1 MTCKN
6 SIISIKKGYQ
16 ETMYQTYPMIF
27 TMPEM
32 DQYQRK
38 HSIQDQIWQ
47 LLKICLVPYNHRSQT
62 HFVQMYIMI
71 YM

>member
-16 ETMYQTYPMIF
+16 ETMYQPYPMIF

-38 HSIQDQIWQ
+38 HLIHDQIWQ
-47 LLKICLVPYNHRSQT
+47 SLKYV
-62 HFVQMYIMI
+62 
-71 YM
+71 

>member
-1 MTCKN
+1 
-6 SIISIKKGYQ
+6 
-16 ETMYQTYPMIF
+16 MIF

-38 HSIQDQIWQ
+38 HSIHDQIWQ
-47 LLKICLVPYNHRSQT
+47 SLKICLVPYNHRSQT
-62 HFVQMYIMI
+62 YFVQMYIMI

>member
-6 SIISIKKGYQ
+6 SIISIHKGYQ
-16 ETMYQTYPMIF
+16 ETYPMIF

-38 HSIQDQIWQ
+38 HLIHDQIWQ
-47 LLKICLVPYNHRSQT
+47 LLKYV
-62 HFVQMYIMI
+62 
-71 YM
+71 

>member
-6 SIISIKKGYQ
+6 SIISINKGYQ
-16 ETMYQTYPMIF
+16 ETIYQTCPMIF

-38 HSIQDQIWQ
+38 HSIHDQIWQ
-47 LLKICLVPYNHRSQT
+47 LLKYV
-62 HFVQMYIMI
+62 
-71 YM
+71 